1 MAWAEDNTVRT
12 RMGAGGL
19 AQVKTGGIIAS
30 EFTHLNTRAG
40 DPDLQWHVLVSNKVQ
55 GPDGK

>member
-1 MAWAEDNTVRT
+1 MRT